1 MNKDYN
7 KEDFEQLKKGKVLVE
22 FYANWCG
29 PCQMLNEI
37 LEKIEDIDIIKINVD
52 KHQKLAKEYG
62 VMTIPCLILLNKG
75 KEEKRNIGFINEDK
89 LKEFIK

>member
-1 MNKDYN
+1 MNKNYN
-7 KEDFEQLKKGKVLVE
+7 KENFEQLKKGKVLIE

-37 LEKIEDIDIIKINVD
+37 LEKINDIDIIKIDVD